1 MREPNR
7 TLATL
12 DEVHSSFAWT
22 VRRFGLKTVPQ
33 YEALGPFPTVT

>member
-22 VRRFGLKTVPQ
+22 VQRFRLKTVPQ
-33 YEALGPFPTVT
+33 YDALGPFLTVT

>member
-22 VRRFGLKTVPQ
+22 VRRFRLKTVPQ